1 MTEKD
6 LSCPICYDIYRD
18 PVVLSCSHSFCKD
31 CLQLWWRE
39 IKIKTCPI
47 CKTIPLLNNP
57 PRNLVLKNL
66 CEAFLMKSVQK
77 PSQSESLCSLHSE
90 KLKLFCLHDQQPA
103 CLICRDSKVH
113 NRHGFRPIDEKA
125 QKASSKSEAL
135 CSLHSEK
142 LKLFCLDHQQLV
154 CVVCRDSIA
163 HKNHRFRPI
172 DESAQGH
179 REELKELLAPLKE
192 EELQKRLKP
201 LQDKLKVFEQV
212 KGKFDQTAEH
222 IKVQAQQTEKQIK
235 EEFKKLQQFLQN
247 EEEARLAA
255 LRQEEEQ
262 KLVKMEEK
270 IESLGREIKT
280 LSETIR
286 VTEEELRAED
296 ISFLHNY
303 RAAVNRVKQRPLLDA
318 PQLDSGA
325 LMDVAKHLGNLTYN
339 IWNKMKEMV
348 SYTPVIL
355 DPNTAESHLIL
366 SDNLTSVSLG
376 ERQNVPHNPER
387 IDSHHCVLT
396 SEGFDS
402 GTHSWDVEVRN
413 DQNRFWSVGV
423 VKESVRRH
431 GIVQS
436 GYWELCLLDG
446 KYTAATPPPPFKP
459 LPVMKLQRVRVQLD
473 CDKKKLTFFDL
484 DTNTHIH
491 TFKLSFTEKLFPYI
505 ANHNNLPLKILPL
518 TLKVEQHIAPLSAGF
533 WFS

>member
-1 MTEKD
+1 MSSQSEKD
-6 LSCPICYDIYRD
+6 LSCPVCHDIYRD
-18 PVVLSCSHSFCKD
+18 PVILSCSHSFCKN
-31 CLQLWWRE
+31 CLQTWWTKKQKKNCPLCK
-39 IKIKTCPI
+39 KIN
-47 CKTIPLLNNP
+47 LSNDP
-57 PRNLVLKNL
+57 PRNLALKNL
-66 CEAFLMKSVQK
+66 CEAFLLQRDKKASAG
-77 PSQSESLCSLHSE
+77 SEPLCSLH
-90 KLKLFCLHDQQPA
+90 
-103 CLICRDSKVH
+103 
-113 NRHGFRPIDEKA
+113 N
-125 QKASSKSEAL
+125 
-135 CSLHSEK
+135 EK
-142 LKLFCLDHQQLV
+142 LKLFCLDHQQPV
-154 CVVCRDSIA
+154 CVVCRDSKA
-163 HKNHRFRPI
+163 HKDHRFNPT
-172 DESAQGH
+172 EEAAQDH
-179 REELKELLAPLKE
+179 REEL
-192 EELQKRLKP
+192 QKHLKP

-212 KGKFDQTAEH
+212 KGNFDQTAEH

-235 EEFKKLQQFLQN
+235 EEFKKLQQFLQK
-247 EEEARLAA
+247 EEKARLAA

-262 KLVKMEEK
+262 KLRKMEEK
-270 IESLGREIKT
+270 IESLSRRIET

-286 VTEEELRAED
+286 ATEEQLRAED
-296 ISFLHNY
+296 VSFLHNY
-303 RAAVNRVKQRPLLDA
+303 RAAVNRVKQLPLLNA

-366 SDNLTSVSLG
+366 SEDLTSASLG
-376 ERQNVPHNPER
+376 EGQKVPHNPER

-413 DQNRFWSVGV
+413 DQNRFWGVGV

-518 TLKVEQHIAPLSAGF
+518 TLKVEQHMAPLSAGF

>member
-1 MTEKD
+1 MSSQSEKD
-6 LSCPICYDIYRD
+6 LSCPVCHDIYRD
-18 PVVLSCSHSFCKD
+18 PVILSCSHSFCNN
-31 CLQLWWRE
+31 CLQLWWTERE
-39 IKIKTCPI
+39 IKTCPI
-47 CKTIPLLNNP
+47 CNKIPLLNDP

-66 CEAFLMKSVQK
+66 CEAFLLQ
-77 PSQSESLCSLHSE
+77 
-90 KLKLFCLHDQQPA
+90 
-103 CLICRDSKVH
+103 RDK
-113 NRHGFRPIDEKA
+113 
-125 QKASSKSEAL
+125 KASAVSEAL
-135 CSLHSEK
+135 CSLHNEK
-142 LKLFCLDHQQLV
+142 LKLFCLDHQQPV
-154 CVVCRDSIA
+154 CVVCRDSKA
-163 HKNHRFRPI
+163 HKDHRFNPT
-172 DESAQGH
+172 EEAAQDH
-179 REELKELLAPLKE
+179 RDK
-192 EELQKRLKP
+192 LQKGLKP

-212 KGKFDQTAEH
+212 KGNFDQTAEH

-235 EEFKKLQQFLQN
+235 EEFKKLQQFLKN

-262 KLVKMEEK
+262 KLRKMEEK
-270 IESLGREIKT
+270 IESLSREIKT

-286 VTEEELRAED
+286 ATEEELRAED
-296 ISFLHNY
+296 VSFLHNY
-303 RAAVNRVKQRPLLDA
+303 RAAVNRVKQHPLLDA

-366 SDNLTSVSLG
+366 SEDLTSVSLG
-376 ERQNVPHNPER
+376 ERQKVPHNPER

-459 LPVMKLQRVRVQLD
+459 LTVMKLQRVRVQLD

-518 TLKVEQHIAPLSAGF
+518 TLKVEQHMAPLSAGF